1 MKNHSGNLRNRISPP
16 LAAILIIFSSCGH
29 LPDRKELLNY
39 KNATASLVFSEEN
52 ELIGRIFSEE
62 RTNISYDQIPDH
74 IKNALIATEDIRFF
88 EHKGNDLRSMIR
100 VIVKTILFRDRSSGG
115 GSTITQ
121 QLAKN
126 MYGRRKKGLMPVI
139 NSKFREMRIAR
150 RIEKTYSK
158 QEILTLYLNTVSFGE
173 NIYGIESAAYRF
185 FGKSTELL
193 KIEESATLIGMLK
206 ANTIYNPRLHPD
218 NARRRRNVVLQ
229 QMEKYGY
236 LSPSEVDSISGLPMV
251 LNYKKN
257 GPGGPA
263 DYYLVRVRN
272 ELTRILSE
280 VESRTGR
287 KWNPEDDGLVIRT
300 TINLAL
306 QRYAIR
312 SFQDHLPAMQARLK
326 KQYQSQPGRYYLDQ
340 VVKKELERLNLNSR
354 AEDIIVQEIFD
365 WSGNKIDSI
374 SVSDSL
380 RKALTTLHA
389 GLIAVDPINGDIKAW
404 VGGID
409 FKTQPYDQILAR
421 RQLAS
426 VFKPVLYAAA
436 LEEGMEPCQYLD
448 NDSVILSDFKD
459 WSPENYDHTYGG
471 KYSLAGALAQSM
483 NIPTYSLFLQLGFEK
498 TDSMWRK
505 MGFSFELDNTPSLA
519 LGTAEANILEVS
531 SAYSAFSNGGFLIV
545 PHCISSIE
553 TANGEL
559 IFTSESVIKKRII
572 SERTSLLMRAMLQ
585 KAIKEGT
592 GTSLGNNYG
601 IDIPLAGKTGTSTN
615 YADAWFAVFNPR
627 IVMVARAGASTPAI
641 HFNNGAWGSGSALAL
656 PLVALTVKK
665 IRNDMNLNERFIAP
679 FPDLPPELVS
689 ALDCPDFREK
699 SFFEIFIDIF
709 EPRKRP
715 YDNREEEIERKIR
728 SILKKIFKKNRN
740 NRRWNG

>member
-1 MKNHSGNLRNRISPP
+1 
-16 LAAILIIFSSCGH
+16 
-29 LPDRKELLNY
+29 
-39 KNATASLVFSEEN
+39 
-52 ELIGRIFSEE
+52 
-62 RTNISYDQIPDH
+62 
-74 IKNALIATEDIRFF
+74 
-88 EHKGNDLRSMIR
+88 
-100 VIVKTILFRDRSSGG
+100 
-115 GSTITQ
+115 
-121 QLAKN
+121 
-126 MYGRRKKGLMPVI
+126 
-139 NSKFREMRIAR
+139 
-150 RIEKTYSK
+150 
-158 QEILTLYLNTVSFGE
+158 
-173 NIYGIESAAYRF
+173 
-185 FGKSTELL
+185 
-193 KIEESATLIGMLK
+193 
-206 ANTIYNPRLHPD
+206 
-218 NARRRRNVVLQ
+218 
-229 QMEKYGY
+229 
-236 LSPSEVDSISGLPMV
+236 
-251 LNYKKN
+251 
-257 GPGGPA
+257 
-263 DYYLVRVRN
+263 
-272 ELTRILSE
+272 
-280 VESRTGR
+280 
-287 KWNPEDDGLVIRT
+287 
-300 TINLAL
+300 
-306 QRYAIR
+306 
-312 SFQDHLPAMQARLK
+312 
-326 KQYQSQPGRYYLDQ
+326 
-340 VVKKELERLNLNSR
+340 
-354 AEDIIVQEIFD
+354 
-365 WSGNKIDSI
+365 
-374 SVSDSL
+374 
-380 RKALTTLHA
+380 
-389 GLIAVDPINGDIKAW
+389 
-404 VGGID
+404 
-409 FKTQPYDQILAR
+409 
-421 RQLAS
+421 
-426 VFKPVLYAAA
+426 
-436 LEEGMEPCQYLD
+436 
-448 NDSVILSDFKD
+448 
-459 WSPENYDHTYGG
+459 
-471 KYSLAGALAQSM
+471 
-483 NIPTYSLFLQLGFEK
+483 
-498 TDSMWRK
+498 